1 MSVKRMIRI
10 ISAGL
15 AIQGFLL
22 AIAVEHREGHSLLWW
37 ECIVTGF
44 AGLVVLILVTF
55 VKKGQRT

>member
-22 AIAVEHREGHSLLWW
+22 AIVVEHREGHSLLWW
-37 ECIVTGF
+37 ECIVKGF
-44 AGLVVLILVTF
+44 VGLVVLILVTF